1 MHRIDSCL
9 KFGALLLLALNAIAN
24 AQPRVAPFPP
34 IGGSQTQAVRVH
46 VIGLGG
52 NGSVCRANVGFRSVP
67 AGDALGPPESVVL
80 RQGDSQ
86 TVTFSLFSLRLAVGE
101 HADVQPVVELADNN
115 CFASVE
121 LSGASSTQSAV

>member
-1 MHRIDSCL
+1 MGNCE
-9 KFGALLLLALNAIAN
+9 K
-24 AQPRVAPFPP
+24 
-34 IGGSQTQAVRVH
+34 

-52 NGSVCRANVGFRSVP
+52 NGSVCSANVGFRSVP

-101 HADVQPVVELADNN
+101 HADVQPVLDRVVVQLARERRRCAGGHQSERDQRRDHE
-115 CFASVE
+115 SPGRS
-121 LSGASSTQSAV
+121 LHGAIEAPGRWKAVGEALER